1 MSDARRDMDRKDKA
15 ALKVIGIVLAVLSLL
30 VLFGV
35 RWVAG
40 LIGVGSE
47 GVGWQTAFVSAL
59 IVSTV
64 LVVVFA
70 IASGDGLIGEMPTVV
85 AAFFLFT
92 AFFTVSIALI
102 L

>member
-1 MSDARRDMDRKDKA
+1 MPDAKRDMDRKDKA
-15 ALKVIGIVLAVLSLL
+15 TLKVIGAVLAVLSLL
-30 VLFGV
+30 VLFGLRGV
-35 RWVAG
+35 SG
-40 LIGVGSE
+40 LIGMGSE

-70 IASGDGLIGEMPTVV
+70 IASGDGLIGELPTVL

-92 AFFTVSIALI
+92 AFFTVSIAMI

>member
-1 MSDARRDMDRKDKA
+1 MADGKRGMSPSDKT
-15 ALKVIGIVLAVLSLL
+15 ALKVIGTVLAVVSLL
-30 VLFGV
+30 ALFGI
-35 RWVAG
+35 RWIGG
-40 LIGVGSE
+40 LIGMGSE

-64 LVVVFA
+64 LAVVFA
-70 IASGDGLIGEMPTVV
+70 IASGDGLIGELPTVV

-92 AFFTVSIALI
+92 AFFTVSIAMI